1 MTDVKTYTIFVPED
15 DLEKFLKLEGEM
27 LSETLIDEETREQFQ
42 AKVIVSR
49 TGGKDFH
56 NLHLQGR
63 GAFLSGEWFVKIVQT
78 EEDEDDEEFTIFES
92 KRYGQ
97 RRGYMLRSM
106 MAEGDKDAAKK
117 ETMTTELQKRLKQ
130 KQKIVEELLSEDKKK

>member
-1 MTDVKTYTIFVPED
+1 MNDVKTYTIFVPED
-15 DLEKFLKLEGEM
+15 DLEKFLKQEGEI
-27 LSETLIDEETREQFQ
+27 LNETLIDEDTREQFQ
-42 AKVIVSR
+42 AKVVVSR
-49 TGGKDFH
+49 TSGKDFH

-63 GAFLSGEWFVKIVQT
+63 GAFLSGEWFVKIAEI
-78 EEDEDDEEFTIFES
+78 EEEEDEEFTIFES

-106 MAEGDKDAAKK
+106 MAEGDKAAAKK

-130 KQKIVEELLSEDKKK
+130 KQKLVEELLKKEK

>member
-1 MTDVKTYTIFVPED
+1 MNDVKIYTIFVPED
-15 DLEKFLKLEGEM
+15 DLEKFLKQEGEI
-27 LSETLIDEETREQFQ
+27 LNETLIDEETREQFQ
-42 AKVIVSR
+42 AKVVVSR

-63 GAFLSGEWFVKIVQT
+63 GAFLSGEWFVKVIET
-78 EEDEDDEEFTIFES
+78 DEEEDEGFTIFES

-106 MAEGDKDAAKK
+106 MAEGDKAAEKK

-130 KQKIVEELLSEDKKK
+130 RQKLVEELLKKEK

>member
-1 MTDVKTYTIFVPED
+1 MNEVKTYTIFVPED
-15 DLEKFLKLEGEM
+15 DLEKFLKQEGEI
-27 LSETLIDEETREQFQ
+27 LDETLIDEDTREQFQ

-63 GAFLSGEWFVKIVQT
+63 GAFLSGEWFVKIVEMDD
-78 EEDEDDEEFTIFES
+78 EEDEEFTIFES

-106 MAEGDKDAAKK
+106 MAEGDKAAAKK

-130 KQKIVEELLSEDKKK
+130 KQKLVEEILKKDK

>member
-1 MTDVKTYTIFVPED
+1 MTEMKTYTIFVPEN
-15 DLEKFLKLEGEM
+15 DLEKFLRQEGET
-27 LSETLIDEETREQFQ
+27 LSETLVDEGTREQFQ

-63 GAFLSGEWFVKIVQT
+63 GAFLSGEWFVKIVET
-78 EEDEDDEEFTIFES
+78 EDEDDEEVTIFES

-130 KQKIVEELLSEDKKK
+130 KKKIVEELLKKEK

>member
-1 MTDVKTYTIFVPED
+1 MNDVKTYTIFVPEN
-15 DLEKFLKLEGEM
+15 DLEKFLKQEGEI
-27 LSETLIDEETREQFQ
+27 LNETLIDEETREQFQ

-63 GAFLSGEWFVKIVQT
+63 GAFLSGEWFVKIT
-78 EEDEDDEEFTIFES
+78 ETEEEEDEGFTIFES

-106 MAEGDKDAAKK
+106 MAEGDKAAEKK

-130 KQKIVEELLSEDKKK
+130 KQKLVEELLKKEK

>member
-1 MTDVKTYTIFVPED
+1 MNDVKTYTIFVPED
-15 DLEKFLKLEGEM
+15 DLEKFLKQEGEI
-27 LSETLIDEETREQFQ
+27 LEETLIDEGTREQFQ

-63 GAFLSGEWFVKIVQT
+63 GAFLSGEWFVKIVEMD
-78 EEDEDDEEFTIFES
+78 EEENEEFTIFES

-106 MAEGDKDAAKK
+106 MVEGDKAAAKK

-130 KQKIVEELLSEDKKK
+130 KQKLVEELLKKEK

>member
-1 MTDVKTYTIFVPED
+1 MNDVKTYTIFVPED
-15 DLEKFLKLEGEM
+15 DLEKFLKQEGEI
-27 LSETLIDEETREQFQ
+27 LNETLIDEETREQFQ

-63 GAFLSGEWFVKIVQT
+63 GAFLSGEWFVKIVEMD
-78 EEDEDDEEFTIFES
+78 EEEDEEFTIFES

-106 MAEGDKDAAKK
+106 MAEGDKAAAKK

-130 KQKIVEELLSEDKKK
+130 KQKLVEELLKKEK

>member
-1 MTDVKTYTIFVPED
+1 MNDVKTYTIFVPED
-15 DLEKFLKLEGEM
+15 DLEKFLKQEGEI
-27 LSETLIDEETREQFQ
+27 LDETLIDEETREQFQ

-63 GAFLSGEWFVKIVQT
+63 GAFLSGEWFVKIT
-78 EEDEDDEEFTIFES
+78 ETEEEEDEGFTIFES

-106 MAEGDKDAAKK
+106 MAEGDKAAEKK

-130 KQKIVEELLSEDKKK
+130 KQKLVEELLKKEK

>member
-1 MTDVKTYTIFVPED
+1 MTDLKTYTIFVPED
-15 DLEKFLKLEGEM
+15 DLEKFLREEGEI
-27 LSETLIDEETREQFQ
+27 LDETLIDEGTREQFE

-49 TGGKDFH
+49 KGGKDFH
-56 NLHLQGR
+56 KLHLQGR
-63 GAFLSGEWFVKIVQT
+63 GAYLTGEWFVKIVET
-78 EEDEDDEEFTIFES
+78 EDDEEEDFTIFES

-106 MAEGDKDAAKK
+106 MAEGDREAAKK

-130 KQKIVEELLSEDKKK
+130 KQKIVEELLKEDK

>member
-1 MTDVKTYTIFVPED
+1 MNDVKTFTIFVPED
-15 DLEKFLKLEGEM
+15 DLEKFLKQEGEI
-27 LSETLIDEETREQFQ
+27 LNETLIDEETREQFQ

-63 GAFLSGEWFVKIVQT
+63 GAFLSGEWFVKITET
-78 EEDEDDEEFTIFES
+78 EEEGDEEFTIFES

-106 MAEGDKDAAKK
+106 MAEGDKAAEKK

-130 KQKIVEELLSEDKKK
+130 KQKLVEELLKKEK

>member
-1 MTDVKTYTIFVPED
+1 MNDVKTYTIFVPEN
-15 DLEKFLKLEGEM
+15 DLEKFLKQEGEI
-27 LSETLIDEETREQFQ
+27 LDETLIDEETREQFQ

-63 GAFLSGEWFVKIVQT
+63 GAFLSGEWFVKIT
-78 EEDEDDEEFTIFES
+78 ETEEEEDEGFTIFES

-106 MAEGDKDAAKK
+106 MAEGDKAAEKK

-130 KQKIVEELLSEDKKK
+130 KQKLVEELLKKEK

>member
-1 MTDVKTYTIFVPED
+1 MNDMKTYTIFVPED
-15 DLEKFLKLEGEM
+15 DLEKFLKHEGEI
-27 LSETLIDEETREQFQ
+27 LEETLIDEETREHIE
-42 AKVIVSR
+42 AKVIISR

-63 GAFLSGEWFVKIVQT
+63 GAFLSGEWFVKIVEEKD
-78 EEDEDDEEFTIFES
+78 EEDEKFTIFES

-106 MAEGDKDAAKK
+106 MAESDKAEAKK

-130 KQKIVEELLSEDKKK
+130 KQKLVEELLKKEK